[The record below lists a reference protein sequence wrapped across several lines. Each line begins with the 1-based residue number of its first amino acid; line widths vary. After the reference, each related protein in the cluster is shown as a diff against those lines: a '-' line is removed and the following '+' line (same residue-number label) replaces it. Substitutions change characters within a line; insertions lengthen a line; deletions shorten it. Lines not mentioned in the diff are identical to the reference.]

1 MNSICSFNFL
11 CWAIKEFYNIKYI
24 SKSFQGTQMLL
35 AFYIESK
42 FHIIISTYLS
52 YRSMDSKET
61 P

>member
-1 MNSICSFNFL
+1 
-11 CWAIKEFYNIKYI
+11 
-24 SKSFQGTQMLL
+24 MLL
-35 AFYIESK
+35 TFYIESK